1 MDVHRVAT
9 TAFGDKRPPIDPVG
23 VAEEEPL
30 RGTSGQKYR
39 VRRRTSPSQGTA
51 SLCGEPDPAA
61 AFLVGTQARA
71 QRRAMQ
77 HAATKVEDLGFGS

>member
-39 VRRRTSPSQGTA
+39 VRRRTSPSRGTVSSVVSPIRRPHFGRPRKRA
-51 SLCGEPDPAA
+51 RSAA
-61 AFLVGTQARA
+61 RCNTQQ
-71 QRRAMQ
+71 QR
-77 HAATKVEDLGFGS
+77 FGSRFGS